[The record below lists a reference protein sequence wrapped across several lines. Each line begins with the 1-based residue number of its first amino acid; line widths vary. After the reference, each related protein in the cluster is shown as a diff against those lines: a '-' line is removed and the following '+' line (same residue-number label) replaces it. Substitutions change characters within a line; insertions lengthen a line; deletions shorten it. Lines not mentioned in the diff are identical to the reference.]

1 MYFNP
6 RLLKKFTRLKIYC
19 RRVSKITQ
27 GQNMHLGYI
36 TMYEADVPENVV
48 FYETAFA
55 LKRPF
60 VH

>member
-1 MYFNP
+1 
-6 RLLKKFTRLKIYC
+6 
-19 RRVSKITQ
+19 
-27 GQNMHLGYI
+27 MHLGYI